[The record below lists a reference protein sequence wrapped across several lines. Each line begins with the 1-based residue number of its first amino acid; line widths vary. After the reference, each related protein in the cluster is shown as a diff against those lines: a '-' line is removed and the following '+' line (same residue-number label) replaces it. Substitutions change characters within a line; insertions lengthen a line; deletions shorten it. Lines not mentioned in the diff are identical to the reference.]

1 MLAGL
6 PNQTDL
12 RWIQSDK
19 LSDSSSCTRGSLT
32 TPHAPEY
39 GTTVSNTA
47 EETQVGRKALVNVSV
62 NVKSPELRV
71 VQVAE

>member
-12 RWIQSDK
+12 RWIQSGK
-19 LSDSSSCTRGSLT
+19 LSDYSSCTRGSLT
-32 TPHAPEY
+32 TPHEY